1 MHPRSRSPYS
11 HPGLLR
17 HLFGLFLVWS
27 VPILGGSTLI
37 AQSKDSSTPVTYRL
51 NPASTFQRGCFAPCL
66 CPVMLSGT
74 PHGTF
79 TLTPTGS
86 DSLFKYY
93 SVQDINWTVA
103 LPGGGDMSITGS
115 GTYKVGG
122 EVALQQQ
129 LQLALVVDGSPV
141 DQFDSGL
148 VPGGG
153 DFPNINIKISIHGQ
167 YCYDTVIGVSASP
180 VPLDR
185 LYHLFQ
191 DTLYRQGCFAPCDC
205 PLLQPLPVRGEFSL
219 VALDKNPL
227 FTEYAV
233 VGLKWLI
240 VPDPTGV
247 NPDGL
252 PVTGFGMYRINSGAA
267 PQQRMTL
274 TLKLGSDSP
283 ANFDSG
289 LVPGGG
295 DLSHIDID
303 ITDTY
308 STCLTKQFSL
318 DAGFVTRRTTIAIA
332 PGAAEP

>member
-17 HLFGLFLVWS
+17 HLSVLLLVWS
-27 VPILGGSTLI
+27 VPILGGSTLM
-37 AQSKDSSTPVTYRL
+37 AQSKDSSTIYRL
-51 NPASTFQRGCFAPCL
+51 TSASTFQRGCFAPCL
-66 CPVMLSGT
+66 CPVMASGS
-74 PHGTF
+74 PRGTF

-93 SVQDINWTVA
+93 SVQDINWTVS
-103 LPGGGDMSITGS
+103 LPGGDISITGS

-129 LQLALVVDGSPV
+129 LQLALVVGGNPV

-180 VPLDR
+180 VSLVR
-185 LYHLFQ
+185 LYLLLQ
-191 DTLYRQGCFAPCDC
+191 DTLYLQGCFAPCDC

-219 VALDKNPL
+219 VALDKNSL

-252 PVTGFGMYRINSGAA
+252 PVTGFGTYRINSGAT

-274 TLKLGSDSP
+274 TLKVGSDGP
-283 ANFDSG
+283 ATFDSG

-295 DLSHIDID
+295 DLSHINID

-318 DAGFVTRRTTIAIA
+318 DAGFVTRRTTVAMA